1 MAKESEFVEALRK
14 LRADASG
21 LSGAKRVELANALS
35 RYFES
40 GKSDANALALTML
53 LSNDFKW
60 EVRSAIANSL
70 PSLPE
75 EPQIKL
81 IAQFST
87 DTNVFVRRATD
98 VAIAH
103 RRQKN
108 KTQQKQQRGLEHIQA
123 DIESLKRV
131 HGDKVAIR
139 ARKMVERMY
148 ELLVR
153 TAAHELLGRMTPL
166 KSDTAQL
173 LGRVRARDVNYKAF
187 EDALE
192 DMGERLA
199 YIERFLAKLK
209 TYATAVSNERLKSRL
224 SDVIA
229 EAHHEALEKM
239 LPENA
244 KSVRFQSA
252 VPESI
257 HVAISRVD
265 LVVALSDLI
274 KNAFEAFKD
283 FRPKKDAQIQV
294 EARRLP
300 NDIIQLKIS
309 DNGCGMSE
317 EDLAEIQRF
326 IPGKSSKKVMGTG
339 IGMPNAQRVVVAHDG
354 TFQLESK
361 LEAGTTITITLPV
374 HAKGD

>member
-1 MAKESEFVEALRK
+1 MAKESEFLEALRK
-14 LRADASG
+14 LRGDLNSF
-21 LSGAKRVELANALS
+21 SGAKRVELANALG

-40 GKSDANALALTML
+40 GKTDPNALALVSL
-53 LSNDFKW
+53 LSNDSKW
-60 EVRSAIANSL
+60 EVRSAIAGYL
-70 PSLPE
+70 QSLPE
-75 EPQIKL
+75 ETQIKL
-81 IAQFST
+81 IPQFST
-87 DTNVFVRRATD
+87 DTNIFVRRATD

-103 RRQKN
+103 RRQK
-108 KTQQKQQRGLEHIQA
+108 KRTQQKQQKGLEHIQS
-123 DIESLKRV
+123 DFESLRSLY
-131 HGDKVAIR
+131 GDKAAMR

-148 ELLVR
+148 ELLVG

-192 DMGERLA
+192 DMGDRLA
-199 YIERFLAKLK
+199 YIERFLGKLK
-209 TYATAVSNERLKSRL
+209 TYATAVAEERHRSRL
-224 SDVIA
+224 SDVVA

-244 KSVRFQSA
+244 KGVKFLSA
-252 VPESI
+252 VPENI

-265 LVVALSDLI
+265 FVVALSDLI

-283 FRPKKDAQIQV
+283 FRSKDALVQV
-294 EARRLP
+294 EARKLP
-300 NDIIQLKIS
+300 NDVIQLKIS

-317 EDLAEIQRF
+317 EDLAVVQRF
-326 IPGKSSKKVMGTG
+326 IPGKSSKKVKGTG
-339 IGMPNAQRVVVAHDG
+339 IGVPNAQRVVLAHG
-354 TFQLESK
+354 GLFQLESK
-361 LEAGTTITITLPV
+361 FELGTTITITVPV